1 MTVGLVETLQLCNAK
16 FNYSAPVFMNPKQEL
31 TQPSEGVFNH
41 GFDNADSDYI
51 LRVSDSIMSPEG
63 KE

>member
-1 MTVGLVETLQLCNAK
+1 MTVGLVETLHICNSK
-16 FNYSAPVFMNPKQEL
+16 YNYQPVFMNPKREL
-31 TQPSEGVFNH
+31 TQPSEGVFNN

-51 LRVSDSIMSPEG
+51 LRVSDLISSPEG